1 MKAVI
6 LAGGKG
12 SRISEESR
20 FKPKPL
26 VEIGGRPILW
36 HIMKLYSFYGV
47 NEFIICC
54 GYKGHLIKEYFVNY
68 NSTSRVSSYDLGNV
82 QYGGLHNSN
91 VSHGNSEKE
100 SSAQASAF
108 GKGMIKTACEEP
120 FKVTLVDTGL
130 ETLTAGRLQKVKQ
143 YLEGEEE
150 FFLTYG
156 DGVSDVNLEE
166 LLKFH
171 REQGKCVTITTY
183 PKEERFGRLKLKEN
197 QTEVESF
204 NEKNKAEASLINAG
218 FMVMN
223 KAVFEYLG
231 DGSEMLE
238 DGPFEKLSTAGE
250 MAAYMH
256 KGFWSPMDT
265 LKEQM
270 YLDNLCR
277 TDSAPWMVWK

>member
-68 NSTSRVSSYDLGNV
+68 NNTNRVSNYDLGSILRRS
-82 QYGGLHNSN
+82 LHNTSAESFGDESLTSAPNVPGSN
-91 VSHGNSEKE
+91 
-100 SSAQASAF
+100 
-108 GKGMIKTACEEP
+108 CEEP

-130 ETLTAGRLQKVKQ
+130 ETLTAGRLQRVKQ

-171 REQGKCVTITTY
+171 HEQGKCVTITTY

-204 NEKNKAEASLINAG
+204 NEKTKAESSLINAG

-223 KAVFEYLG
+223 KSVFDYLG

-238 DGPFEKLSTAGE
+238 NGPFEKLSAAGE
-250 MAAYMH
+250 MAAYTH
-256 KGFWSPMDT
+256 QGFWSPMDT

-270 YLDNLCR
+270 YLDNMCR
-277 TDSAPWMVWK
+277 ADSAPWMVWK

>member
-20 FKPKPL
+20 YKPKPL

-68 NSTSRVSSYDLGNV
+68 NNTSRVSSYDLRTMGSTSV
-82 QYGGLHNSN
+82 G
-91 VSHGNSEKE
+91 SED
-100 SSAQASAF
+100 
-108 GKGMIKTACEEP
+108 P

-130 ETLTAGRLQKVKQ
+130 ETLTAGRLQRIKQ

-156 DGVSDVNLEE
+156 DGVSDVNLDE

-171 REQGKCVTITTY
+171 HEQEKCVTITTY

-204 NEKNKAEASLINAG
+204 NEKAKAEASLINAG

-223 KAVFEYLG
+223 KAVFDYLG

-238 DGPFEKLSTAGE
+238 NGPFEKLSLAGE
-250 MAAYMH
+250 MAAYAH

>member
-47 NEFIICC
+47 DEFIICC
-54 GYKGHLIKEYFVNY
+54 GYKGHMIKEYFVNY
-68 NSTSRVSSYDLGNV
+68 NNTRRVSKYELGKMEES
-82 QYGGLHNSN
+82 GLHNLNAPGIKGYCAISKAFQD
-91 VSHGNSEKE
+91 VCESGEEK
-100 SSAQASAF
+100 
-108 GKGMIKTACEEP
+108 

-130 ETLTAGRLQKVKQ
+130 ETLTAGRLLKVRP

-156 DGVSDVNLEE
+156 DGVSDVNINE
-166 LLKFH
+166 LLAFH

-197 QTEVESF
+197 QAEVESF
-204 NEKNKAEASLINAG
+204 REKTKAETSLINAG

-223 KAVFEYLG
+223 KGIFDYLG

-238 DGPFEKLSTAGE
+238 DGPFESLSGSGE
-250 MAAYMH
+250 MAAYTH

-270 YLDNLCR
+270 YLDNLCQ
-277 TDSAPWMVWK
+277 TGEAPWMVWK

>member
-26 VEIGGRPILW
+26 IEIGGRPILW
-36 HIMKLYSFYGV
+36 HIMKIYAHYGV
-47 NEFIICC
+47 KEFIVCC
-54 GYKGHLIKEYFVNY
+54 GYKGHMIKEYYVNY
-68 NSTSRVSSYDLGNV
+68 NTTKRVGNYDLSQSDANTENNIMSTRK
-82 QYGGLHNSN
+82 NS
-91 VSHGNSEKE
+91 SEE
-100 SSAQASAF
+100 D
-108 GKGMIKTACEEP
+108 

-130 ETLTAGRLQKVKQ
+130 ETLTAGRLQQIKS

-156 DGVSDVNLEE
+156 DGVSDVNIDE
-166 LLKFH
+166 LLAFH
-171 REQGKCVTITTY
+171 RAQGKCVTITTY

-204 NEKNKAEASLINAG
+204 CEKAKAQSSLINAG

-223 KAVFEYLG
+223 QSVFDYLG
-231 DGSEMLE
+231 DGSQMLE
-238 DGPFEKLSTAGE
+238 DGPFEALSKAGE

-265 LKEQM
+265 LKEQT
-270 YLDNLCR
+270 YLDHLCNS
-277 TDSAPWMVWK
+277 DNAPWMVWK

>member
-68 NSTSRVSSYDLGNV
+68 NNTSRVSSYDLDTMSAASV
-82 QYGGLHNSN
+82 GG
-91 VSHGNSEKE
+91 
-100 SSAQASAF
+100 
-108 GKGMIKTACEEP
+108 EEP

-130 ETLTAGRLQKVKQ
+130 ETLTAGRLQRIKQ
-143 YLEGEEE
+143 YLGGEEE

-156 DGVSDVNLEE
+156 DGVSDVNLDE

-171 REQGKCVTITTY
+171 HEQGKCVTITTY

-204 NEKNKAEASLINAG
+204 NEKTKAEASLINAG

-223 KAVFEYLG
+223 KAVFDYLG

-238 DGPFEKLSTAGE
+238 NGPFEKLSQAGE

-256 KGFWSPMDT
+256 NGFWSPMDT

>member
-68 NSTSRVSSYDLGNV
+68 NNTNRVSSYELGNME
-82 QYGGLHNSN
+82 YRGLHNAN
-91 VSHGNSEKE
+91 TEDDENMSEQLQTAQR
-100 SSAQASAF
+100 SSGFS
-108 GKGMIKTACEEP
+108 EEK

-130 ETLTAGRLQKVKQ
+130 ETLTAGRLQQVRQ

-156 DGVSDVNLEE
+156 DGVSDVNLDE

-171 REQGKCVTITTY
+171 HEHGKCVTITTY
-183 PKEERFGRLKLKEN
+183 PKEERFGRLKLSEN

-204 NEKNKAEASLINAG
+204 HEKTKAEASLINAG

-223 KAVFEYLG
+223 QGVFDYLG

-238 DGPFEKLSTAGE
+238 NGPFEKLSGAGE
-250 MAAYMH
+250 MAAYTH

-277 TDSAPWMVWK
+277 ANRAPWIVWK

>member
-68 NSTSRVSSYDLGNV
+68 NNMSRVSNYVLGDVEHND
-82 QYGGLHNSN
+82 LHNSDTSGIKE
-91 VSHGNSEKE
+91 VSPKLYALPDTCKSEE
-100 SSAQASAF
+100 N
-108 GKGMIKTACEEP
+108 

-130 ETLTAGRLQKVKQ
+130 ETLTAGRLQKVKS

-156 DGVSDVNLEE
+156 DGVSDVNLDE

-171 REQGKCVTITTY
+171 HEQGKCVTITTY

-204 NEKNKAEASLINAG
+204 NEKTKAEASLINAG

-223 KAVFEYLG
+223 KAVFDYLG

-238 DGPFEKLSTAGE
+238 NGPFEKLSTAGE
-250 MAAYMH
+250 MAAYTH

>member
-26 VEIGGRPILW
+26 IEIGGRPILW

-68 NSTSRVSSYDLGNV
+68 NNTVRVSSFDLSGKEYGEKKYDS
-82 QYGGLHNSN
+82 Q
-91 VSHGNSEKE
+91 KI
-100 SSAQASAF
+100 A
-108 GKGMIKTACEEP
+108 TAEER

-130 ETLTAGRLQKVKQ
+130 ETLTAGRLLQIKP
-143 YLEGEEE
+143 YLADEEC

-156 DGVSDVNLEE
+156 DGVSDVNIDQ
-166 LLKFH
+166 LLDFH
-171 REQGKCVTITTY
+171 QKQGKCVTITTY
-183 PKEERFGRLKLKEN
+183 PKEERFGRLKLKDN
-197 QTEVESF
+197 QAEVESF
-204 NEKNKAEASLINAG
+204 HEKTKAKAELINAG

-223 KAVFEYLG
+223 KDVFQYLG

-238 DGPFEKLSTAGE
+238 DGPFELLSNQGE
-250 MAAYMH
+250 MAAYTH
-256 KGFWSPMDT
+256 SGFWSPMDT
-265 LKEQM
+265 LKEQL
-270 YLDNLCR
+270 YLDHMCR
-277 TDSAPWMVWK
+277 NGSAPWMVWK

>member
-47 NEFIICC
+47 DEFIVCC
-54 GYKGHLIKEYFVNY
+54 GYKGHMIKEYFVNY
-68 NSTSRVSSYDLGNV
+68 NNTRTVSCYDLSANTSGAVSVAENV
-82 QYGGLHNSN
+82 PAEN
-91 VSHGNSEKE
+91 ER
-100 SSAQASAF
+100 
-108 GKGMIKTACEEP
+108 

-130 ETLTAGRLQKVKQ
+130 ETLTAGRLMRIKQ

-156 DGVSDVNLEE
+156 DGVSDVNVDR
-166 LLKFH
+166 LLSFH
-171 REQGKCVTITTY
+171 RQQGKCVTITTY
-183 PKEERFGRLKLKEN
+183 PKEERFGQLKLKEN
-197 QTEVESF
+197 QSEVECF
-204 NEKNKAEASLINAG
+204 REKTKAEASLINAG

-223 KAVFEYLG
+223 KAVFDYLG

-238 DGPFEKLSTAGE
+238 DGPFEKLSGAGE
-250 MAAYMH
+250 MAAYRH
-256 KGFWSPMDT
+256 NGFWSPMDT

-270 YLDNLCR
+270 YLDHMCR

>member
-26 VEIGGRPILW
+26 VEIGGKPILW

-47 NEFIICC
+47 NEFIVCC

-68 NSTSRVSSYDLGNV
+68 NNTSKVSSYDLASAKCS
-82 QYGGLHNSN
+82 GLHNE
-91 VSHGNSEKE
+91 EK
-100 SSAQASAF
+100 
-108 GKGMIKTACEEP
+108 

-130 ETLTAGRLQKVKQ
+130 ETLTAGRLQKVKS
-143 YLEGEEE
+143 YLDGEED

-156 DGVSDVNLEE
+156 DGVSDVDLEE

-204 NEKNKAEASLINAG
+204 HEKTKAEASLINAG

-223 KAVFEYLG
+223 KAVFDYLG

-238 DGPFEKLSTAGE
+238 DGPFEILSKTGE
-250 MAAYMH
+250 MAAFTH
-256 KGFWSPMDT
+256 RGFWSPMDT

-277 TDSAPWMVWK
+277 TDNAPWMVWK

>member
-36 HIMKLYSFYGV
+36 HIMKLYSHYGV

-68 NSTSRVSSYDLGNV
+68 NNTGRVSYFDL
-82 QYGGLHNSN
+82 
-91 VSHGNSEKE
+91 EKMQT
-100 SSAQASAF
+100 STDA
-108 GKGMIKTACEEP
+108 EEK

-130 ETLTAGRLQKVKQ
+130 ETLTAGRLQKIKP

-156 DGVSDVNLEE
+156 DGVSDVDISKLLE
-166 LLKFH
+166 FH
-171 REQGKCVTITTY
+171 RKQGKCVTITTY
-183 PKEERFGRLKLKEN
+183 PKEERFGCLKLKEN
-197 QTEVESF
+197 LSEVESF
-204 NEKNKAEASLINAG
+204 HEKNKAEAALINAG

-223 KAVFEYLG
+223 KEVFDYLG
-231 DGSEMLE
+231 NGSEMLE
-238 DGPFEKLSTAGE
+238 DGPFEALSGAGE
-250 MAAYMH
+250 MAAFTH
-256 KGFWSPMDT
+256 NGFWSPMDT

-270 YLDNLCR
+270 YLDNMCR
-277 TDSAPWMVWK
+277 ANSAPWMVWK

>member
-68 NSTSRVSSYDLGNV
+68 NNTNRVSSYELGNME
-82 QYGGLHNSN
+82 YRGLHNANTEDDEN
-91 VSHGNSEKE
+91 VSEQLQTAQRSSGFSEEK
-100 SSAQASAF
+100 
-108 GKGMIKTACEEP
+108 

-130 ETLTAGRLQKVKQ
+130 ETLTAGRLQQVRQ
-143 YLEGEEE
+143 YLEEEEE

-156 DGVSDVNLEE
+156 DGVSDVNLDE
-166 LLKFH
+166 LLKIH
-171 REQGKCVTITTY
+171 HEHGKCVTITTY
-183 PKEERFGRLKLKEN
+183 PKEERFGRLKLSEN

-204 NEKNKAEASLINAG
+204 HEKTKAEASLINAG

-223 KAVFEYLG
+223 QGVFDYLG

-238 DGPFEKLSTAGE
+238 NGPFEKLSGAGE
-250 MAAYMH
+250 MAAYTH

-265 LKEQM
+265 LKEQT

-277 TDSAPWMVWK
+277 TNHAPWMVSK